1 MPARRR
7 RRLRDLSAVIKADPR
22 RTAPTR
28 SGATCRGS
36 QCIARFPPRG
46 QRPGY
51 DLRSMCGEASTG
63 SNRGMSHTEIRP
75 AADPVVTVR
84 GLTKSYGGRMVVDHL
99 DADVHAGQI
108 VGLIGAN
115 GAGKTTTVEILQ
127 GLRRAD
133 AGEIR
138 VLGLD
143 PAKDADRLRPQ
154 IRSQLQSSGLPDR
167 LGVGEVIRLFAG
179 PRATTATSSWSSSV
193 SPSCAGARSPA
204 SAAAVSSSD
213 SSCGWHCSTIPGWSS
228 STSSPKAST
237 RPPAPSWAT
246 AHSDQARAVR
256 RDRRARRH
264 PGVAQG
270 HSRPGPLSRPRRT
283 VVRGR

>member
-1 MPARRR
+1 
-7 RRLRDLSAVIKADPR
+7 
-22 RTAPTR
+22 
-28 SGATCRGS
+28 
-36 QCIARFPPRG
+36 
-46 QRPGY
+46 
-51 DLRSMCGEASTG
+51 
-63 SNRGMSHTEIRP
+63 MSHTEIRP

-99 DADVHAGQI
+99 DLDVHAGQI

-127 GLRRAD
+127 GLRRVD

-143 PAKDADRLRPQ
+143 PVKDADRLRPR
-154 IRSQLQSSGLPDR
+154 IGSQLQSSGLPDR
-167 LGVGEVIRLFAG
+167 LRVGEVIRLFAG
-179 PRATTATSSWSSSV
+179 PRAINGDQLLEQLGLA
-193 SPSCAGARSPA
+193 PCAGARSPA
-204 SAAAVSSSD
+204 SAAVSSSD
-213 SSCGWHCSTIPGWSS
+213 SSWCWHCSTIPGWSS

-237 RPPAPSWAT
+237 RPPARSWAT

-270 HSRPGPLSRPRRT
+270 HWLAARSSPRPDQ
-283 VVRGR
+283 RGRGRARAR